1 MVYDL
6 VTNPTNVLI
15 YDEFG
20 EILSFFMD
28 KVQKVQN
35 ITNLTTY
42 NPQKSIGSAILA
54 IYFTENLIKKHLEFL

>member
-1 MVYDL
+1 MVYYL

-20 EILSFFMD
+20 KILSLFSLE

-35 ITNLTTY
+35 ITNLT
-42 NPQKSIGSAILA
+42 NPKKSIGSAILA
-54 IYFTENLIKKHLEFL
+54 NFLQKI